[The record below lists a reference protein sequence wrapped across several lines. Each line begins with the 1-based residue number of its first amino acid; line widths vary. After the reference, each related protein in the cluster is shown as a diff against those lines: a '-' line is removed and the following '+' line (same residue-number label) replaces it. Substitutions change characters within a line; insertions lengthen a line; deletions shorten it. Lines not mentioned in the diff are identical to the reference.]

1 MQVVILYTLKYSKEE
16 ITMEV
21 KIEVKKLETDELV
34 NILSGF
40 YHYSNYWVENLDWN
54 ADFYQEVKEEL
65 KAKSSEEVVA
75 FEEILAGILERK
87 NDSRSHLKIT
97 DEDDVRVLT
106 YDNIISGIQEAVNT
120 YGVSLD
126 PENWDAAD
134 ADMIIQC
141 ALFSEVIYG

>member
-1 MQVVILYTLKYSKEE
+1 
-16 ITMEV
+16 MEV

-34 NILSGF
+34 NIISGF

-54 ADFYQEVKEEL
+54 ADFYQEVKEDL
-65 KAKSSEEVVA
+65 KIKSSEEIVS
-75 FEEILAGILERK
+75 FEEILVGILERK
-87 NDSRSHLKIT
+87 DDPRSYLKIT

-106 YDNIISGIQEAVNT
+106 YDTLILGVQKAINT

-134 ADMIIQC
+134 ADMVIQC
-141 ALFSEVIYG
+141 ALFDEVVYG

>member
-1 MQVVILYTLKYSKEE
+1 MQIVILYTLKYSKEE

-54 ADFYQEVKEEL
+54 ADFYQEVKDEL
-65 KAKSSEEVVA
+65 KTKSNEEVIA
-75 FEEILAGILERK
+75 FEDILAGILERK
-87 NDSRSHLKIT
+87 TDERSYLKIT

-106 YDNIISGIQEAVNT
+106 YNDIISGIQEAVNT
-120 YGVSLD
+120 YGVSSN

>member
-1 MQVVILYTLKYSKEE
+1 
-16 ITMEV
+16 MEV

-34 NILSGF
+34 SILSGF
-40 YHYSNYWVENLDWN
+40 YHYSNYWVESLDWN

-65 KAKSSEEVVA
+65 KTKSSEEVVS
-75 FEEILAGILERK
+75 FEEVLAGILERK
-87 NDSRSHLKIT
+87 NDFRSHLKIT

-141 ALFSEVIYG
+141 ALFNEVIYG

>member
-1 MQVVILYTLKYSKEE
+1 MQIVILYTLKYSKEE

-21 KIEVKKLETDELV
+21 KIEVKKLETDELI

-65 KAKSSEEVVA
+65 KTKSSEEVVA

-120 YGVSLD
+120 YGVSLNS
-126 PENWDAAD
+126 ENWDAAD

-141 ALFSEVIYG
+141 ALFNEVIYG